1 MEKRILKLEDL
12 IKLSKILTDNGFNN
26 ADMEIIVNIS
36 TNTLLNKINED
47 LYSRNN
53 SSDKDS
59 IVENVDEINL
69 CLNNINFKYVL
80 RDGAK

>member
-12 IKLSKILTDNGFNN
+12 IKLSKILTDNGFDN
-26 ADMEIIVNIS
+26 ADMEIIVNIA